1 MKLTTCLHQFFS
13 NYLPHIKGVSPH
25 TIKAYRDAFTL
36 FIPFAAN
43 HRKIKT
49 GSLLLEHLTAD
60 MVLAFLADLEHKRHN
75 APVTR
80 NQRLAAIKSLAK
92 MIRFMHPEK
101 RELAEKILAIPQKR
115 CQRKLIG
122 FLYPDE
128 IFNTIQAVDLNQ
140 KQGFRDYCLLVLLY
154 DSGARASEIATLN
167 LDYFNYEK
175 STLAILGKANR
186 YRQITLM
193 LETTILIKNY
203 IDKYRQKPKPAYR
216 HRLFINQRGKE
227 MTRHGIYRVCKKYL
241 SAALPPKRL
250 KNINPVHS
258 FRHSCAVNMLTS
270 GCSPS
275 DIRIQLGHEDLQATM
290 VYLQLDLTHRKKI
303 QNKFIEFSG
312 SVLIDH
318 PQIEELINTEN
329 KEDIMAWLDTL

>member
-1 MKLTTCLHQFFS
+1 MKLTTCLHQFFG
-13 NYLPHIKGVSPH
+13 NYLPHIKGVSRH
-25 TIKAYRDAFTL
+25 TIKAYRDAVTL

-43 HRKIKT
+43 RLKIKT
-49 GSLLLEHLTAD
+49 GSLMLDHLTPD
-60 MVLAFLADLEHKRHN
+60 MVLAFLADLEHNRQN
-75 APVTR
+75 AAVTR

-101 RELAEKILAIPQKR
+101 RDVAEKILAIPQKR

-128 IFNTIQAVDLNQ
+128 IFKTIQAVDLSQN
-140 KQGFRDYCLLVLLY
+140 QGFRDYCLLLLLY

-167 LDYFNYEK
+167 LDYFNFEK
-175 STLAILGKANR
+175 RTLAILGKGNR
-186 YRQITLM
+186 YRQLELM
-193 LETTILIKNY
+193 PETSILIKNY
-203 IDKYRQKPKPAYR
+203 IDKYRIKPKPAYR

-241 SAALPPKRL
+241 SIALSQKRL
-250 KNINPVHS
+250 KNLNPVHS
-258 FRHSCAVNMLTS
+258 FRHSCAMNMLTS
-270 GCSPS
+270 GSSLS
-275 DIRIQLGHEDLQATM
+275 DIRNQLGHENLQATM
-290 VYLQLDLTHRKKI
+290 VYLQLDLTHRKKV

-318 PQIEELINTEN
+318 PEINKLINTEN
-329 KEDIMAWLDTL
+329 KQDIMAWLDSL

>member
-36 FIPFAAN
+36 FIPFAAK
-43 HRKIKT
+43 RLKIKT
-49 GSLLLEHLTAD
+49 ASLSLEHLTAD

-80 NQRLAAIKSLAK
+80 NHRLAAIKSLAK

-101 RELAEKILAIPQKR
+101 RDLAEKILAIPQKR

-140 KQGFRDYCLLVLLY
+140 KQGLRDYCLLVLLY

-167 LDYFNYEK
+167 LDYFNCEK
-175 STLAILGKANR
+175 STLAILGKGNR
-186 YRQITLM
+186 FRQITLM
-193 LETTILIKNY
+193 PETSILIKNY
-203 IDKYRQKPKPAYR
+203 VDKYRKKPKPAYR

-241 SAALPPKRL
+241 NIALPQKRL
-250 KNINPVHS
+250 RNLNPVHS

-270 GCSPS
+270 GCSLS
-275 DIRIQLGHEDLQATM
+275 EIRNQLGHEDLQATM
-290 VYLQLDLTHRKKI
+290 VYLQLDLTHRKRV

-312 SVLIDH
+312 SMLIGH

-329 KEDIMAWLDTL
+329 KEDIMAWLDSL

>member
-1 MKLTTCLHQFFS
+1 MKLATCLHQFFS
-13 NYLPHIKGVSPH
+13 NYLPYIKGMSRH
-25 TIKAYRDAFTL
+25 TVKAYRDAFTL

-43 HRKIKT
+43 RLKIKT
-49 GSLLLEHLTAD
+49 GSLTLDHLTTD
-60 MVLAFLADLEHKRHN
+60 VVLTFLVDLEQKRQN
-75 APVTR
+75 AAVTR
-80 NQRLAAIKSLAK
+80 NHRLAAIKSLAK

-101 RELAEKILAIPQKR
+101 RDVAEKILAIPQKR
-115 CQRKLIG
+115 YQRKLIG

-128 IFNTIQAVDLNQ
+128 IFKVMQSVDLNP
-140 KQGFRDYCLLVLLY
+140 KEGFRDYCLLVLLY

-167 LDYFNYEK
+167 LDYFNSEK
-175 STLAILGKANR
+175 RTLAILGKGNS

-193 LETTILIKNY
+193 PETNILIKNY
-203 IDKYRQKPKPAYR
+203 IDKYRKKPKPAYR

-227 MTRHGIYRVCKKYL
+227 LTRHGIYRVCKKYL
-241 SAALPPKRL
+241 TVALPPKRL
-250 KNINPVHS
+250 RNLNPVHS

-270 GCSPS
+270 GCSLS

-290 VYLQLDLTHRKKI
+290 VYLQLDLTHRRKI
-303 QNKFIEFSG
+303 QNKFIEFNG

-329 KEDIMAWLDTL
+329 KEDIMAWLDSL

>member
-43 HRKIKT
+43 KLKIKT
-49 GSLLLEHLTAD
+49 GSLMLDHLTPD
-60 MVLAFLADLEHKRHN
+60 MVLAFLVDLEHKRQN

-80 NQRLAAIKSLAK
+80 NHRLAAIKSLAK

-101 RELAEKILAIPQKR
+101 RDVVEKILAIPQKR
-115 CQRKLIG
+115 YQRKLIG

-128 IFNTIQAVDLNQ
+128 IFKVMQSVDLNS
-140 KQGFRDYCLLVLLY
+140 KEGFRDYCLLVLLY
-154 DSGARASEIATLN
+154 DSGARATEIATLN
-167 LDYFNYEK
+167 LDYFNSEK
-175 STLAILGKANR
+175 CTLAILGKGNR
-186 YRQITLM
+186 FRQITLM
-193 LETTILIKNY
+193 PETSILIKNY
-203 IDKYRQKPKPAYR
+203 IDKYRNKPYPVYQ

-227 MTRHGIYRVCKKYL
+227 LTRHGIYRICKKYL
-241 SAALPPKRL
+241 TAALPPKRL
-250 KNINPVHS
+250 RTLSPVHS
-258 FRHSCAVNMLTS
+258 FRHSCAVSMLSS
-270 GCSPS
+270 GFSLS

-290 VYLQLDLTHRKKI
+290 VYLQLDLTHRRKVQK
-303 QNKFIEFSG
+303 KFIEFNR

-318 PQIEELINTEN
+318 PEIEALFNARN
-329 KEDIMAWLDTL
+329 KDDIMAWLDSL

>member
-13 NYLPHIKGVSPH
+13 NYLPHIKGVSRH

-43 HRKIKT
+43 RLKIKT
-49 GSLLLEHLTAD
+49 GSLMLDHLTPD
-60 MVLAFLADLEHKRHN
+60 MVLSFLVDLEQKRQN

-80 NQRLAAIKSLAK
+80 NHRLAAIKSLAK

-101 RELAEKILAIPQKR
+101 REVAEKILIIPQKR

-128 IFNTIQAVDLNQ
+128 IFKVMQSVDLNP
-140 KQGFRDYCLLVLLY
+140 KEGFRDYCLLVLLY

-167 LDYFNYEK
+167 LDYFNSEK
-175 STLAILGKANR
+175 RTLAILGKGNLF
-186 YRQITLM
+186 RQITLM
-193 LETTILIKNY
+193 PETSILIKNY
-203 IDKYRQKPKPAYR
+203 IDKYRKEPKPAYQ

-227 MTRHGIYRVCKKYL
+227 LTRHGIYRICKKYL
-241 SAALPPKRL
+241 TVALPQKRL
-250 KNINPVHS
+250 KNLNPVHS

-270 GCSPS
+270 GYSLS
-275 DIRIQLGHEDLQATM
+275 DIRNQLGHEDLQATM
-290 VYLQLDLTHRKKI
+290 VYLQLDLTHRRKI
-303 QNKFIEFSG
+303 QNKFIEFNR

-318 PQIEELINTEN
+318 PEIEELINTEN
-329 KEDIMAWLDTL
+329 KEDIMAWLDSL

>member
-1 MKLTTCLHQFFS
+1 ML
-13 NYLPHIKGVSPH
+13 
-25 TIKAYRDAFTL
+25 D
-36 FIPFAAN
+36 
-43 HRKIKT
+43 
-49 GSLLLEHLTAD
+49 HLTPD
-60 MVLAFLADLEHKRHN
+60 MVLAFLADLEQKRQN

-80 NQRLAAIKSLAK
+80 NHRLAAIKSLAK

-101 RELAEKILAIPQKR
+101 KDVAEKILAIPQKR

-128 IFNTIQAVDLNQ
+128 IFKVMQSVDLNQ
-140 KQGFRDYCLLVLLY
+140 KEGFRDYCLLVLLY

-167 LDYFNYEK
+167 LDYFNSEK
-175 STLAILGKANR
+175 NTLAILGKGNR

-193 LETTILIKNY
+193 PETNILIKNY
-203 IDKYRQKPKPAYR
+203 IDKYRKKPKPAYR

-227 MTRHGIYRVCKKYL
+227 LTRHGIYRLCKKYL
-241 SAALPPKRL
+241 SAALPQKRL
-250 KNINPVHS
+250 RNLNPVHS

-270 GCSPS
+270 GCSLS

-290 VYLQLDLTHRKKI
+290 VYLQLDLNHKRRV
-303 QNKFIEFSG
+303 QNRLIEFNQ

-318 PQIEELINTEN
+318 PEIKKLLNTEN
-329 KEDIMAWLDTL
+329 MQDIMAWLDSL